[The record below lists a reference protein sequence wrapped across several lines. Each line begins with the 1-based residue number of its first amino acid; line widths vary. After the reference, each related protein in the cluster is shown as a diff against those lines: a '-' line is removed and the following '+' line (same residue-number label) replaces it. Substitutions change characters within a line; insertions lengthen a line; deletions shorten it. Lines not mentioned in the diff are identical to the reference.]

1 MNVLAA
7 CSVMSAPPFPVAI
20 FPSGARM
27 LVIFD
32 NEGKRLLADAT
43 TTNLVGALVA
53 WRRATTAE
61 LRKKLLTQ
69 WKNGAPGTLQ
79 SSAAERLASME
90 KASAAAP
97 VPTPVAVESSAAVE
111 KWRAPDANWRRPSTA
126 RAAEA
131 RLATLWPLVRE
142 AAGDKLGRFAQIP
155 LAECS
160 QWASLMSAKEAA
172 FQVRQAMRDLAR
184 DDEGASRELPCPAVL
199 GALADLDAL
208 GNAAVWNASCSHSHD
223 TLFAYLR
230 AADGALVMAWILPE
244 G

>member
-7 CSVMSAPPFPVAI
+7 CSVMSSPI
-20 FPSGARM
+20 FPLGARM
-27 LVIFD
+27 MVIFD
-32 NEGKRLLADAT
+32 NEGKRLWADAA

-53 WRRATTAE
+53 WRRATTQE

-69 WKNGAPGTLQ
+69 WKNGQPGTLQ
-79 SSAAERLASME
+79 SSAAERLAAME
-90 KASAAAP
+90 PSAAPA
-97 VPTPVAVESSAAVE
+97 PTPIAVERSTATPP
-111 KWRAPDANWRRPSTA
+111 WRAPDPRWRGPGSA

-131 RLATLWPLVRE
+131 RLATLWPHLRE
-142 AAGDKLGRFAQIP
+142 AAGARLGRFTQIP

-172 FQVRQAMRDLAR
+172 FQVRQTLA
-184 DDEGASRELPCPAVL
+184 DHGVAATDPAVV
-199 GALADLDAL
+199 GSLAALDAL

-230 AADGALVMAWILPE
+230 AQDGALVMAWLPPE
-244 G
+244 S